1 MGHEVDNDAS
11 RAQKLAK
18 RRKTNLILNGLITI
32 VLVLIVFVTVRIF
45 FSDSQSDQNE
55 SETAA
60 TVAENTDEQ
69 KESTAGTNKENEG
82 KQEQKEE
89 NSSSDEEEAEPE
101 PEQEEDGELI
111 VTEGGDSPDVK
122 QTIVDPNWK
131 PVGTT
136 QTGEHAAVYDDSSV
150 DWQEMLKAISYAT
163 NIDVNNMTVWRLGN
177 NGSPQHAIGTVSE
190 KGGST
195 TYRVAIE
202 WVDGEGWKPVK
213 MEELAN

>member
-69 KESTAGTNKENEG
+69 KESTAGTSKENEE

-89 NSSSDEEEAEPE
+89 TSSSDEEEAE

>member
-45 FSDSQSDQNE
+45 FSDSQSDQIE

-69 KESTAGTNKENEG
+69 KESTAGTSKENEE

-89 NSSSDEEEAEPE
+89 TSSSDEEEAE

-213 MEELAN
+213 MEELAG